1 MKFAGRKM
9 AFEKATANI
18 GGSVVN
24 LAGDVDLRG
33 TNWISGQIPP
43 FAIKVLGTNVPLSRQ
58 PDAIIRS
65 DLNLA
70 VTRTNGAPAL
80 ISGTIVLRNSFFLR
94 DLRDLIPG
102 SVSAPTRRPPYFSI
116 DIPPLSDWRLATRV
130 TGTRFVKIR
139 STLFDGEVSAN
150 LRLEGTLKEPVALGD
165 IKIDSGLV
173 RFPFATL
180 DVRQGFVT
188 LSSENPYR
196 PQITVSAGSKKFGYD
211 VKMDA
216 SGYADAPILQFS
228 SIPPL
233 SSEQLVLM
241 LTAGEMPRGTVN
253 LTPSQ
258 KAQTVA
264 VFFGRDFL
272 ARFGIGDESED
283 RLTFSSG
290 QEVSEQGK
298 PTYNVEYKLDKRWS
312 LVGEYDRFNAFNAG
326 LKWRVY
332 SK

>member
-1 MKFAGRKM
+1 
-9 AFEKATANI
+9 
-18 GGSVVN
+18 
-24 LAGDVDLRG
+24 
-33 TNWISGQIPP
+33 
-43 FAIKVLGTNVPLSRQ
+43 VPLSRQ

-65 DLNLA
+65 DLDLA
-70 VTRTNGAPAL
+70 ITKTNIAPPL
-80 ISGTIVLRNSFFLR
+80 ISGTAELRNSFFLR

-102 SVSAPTRRPPYFSI
+102 KVSAPSRRPPYFSI
-116 DIPPLSDWRLATRV
+116 ETEPLAEWRLSMRV
-130 TGTRFVKIR
+130 TGTRFVKMR
-139 STLFDGEVSAN
+139 STLFDGEASAN
-150 LRLEGTLKEPVALGD
+150 LRLEGTLKEPIALGD
-165 IKIDSGLV
+165 IKIDSGLI
-173 RFPFATL
+173 RFPFASL
-180 DVRQGFVT
+180 EVRQGFVT
-188 LSSENPYR
+188 LTSEDPYR
-196 PQITVSAGSKKFGYD
+196 PQLTVSAGSKKFGYD

-216 SGYADAPILQFS
+216 SGYVDAPILQFS

-241 LTAGEMPRGTVN
+241 LTAGQVPSGTLT
-253 LTPSQ
+253 LTPQQ

-272 ARFGIGDESED
+272 ARWGLGNESED
-283 RLTFSSG
+283 RLTIQSG

-298 PTYNVEYKLDKRWS
+298 PTYNLEYKLNNRWA